1 MRFEASQNNSYE
13 NVESRRQD
21 GVWTDHTTQVNRYDD
36 LLEAIGE
43 RSNYDGDLEL
53 DILDVGCST
62 GEAANYFAEE
72 LEDRYGVTVNVV
84 GVDIGDEV
92 VDEAGQV
99 LDEAY
104 QGKAQNLDFETDRF
118 DIVTSKTLLSRIGP
132 EDQTDA
138 MNEINRVVDDDGYA
152 AVEVDPEGED
162 RVFKGTSYVMTGE
175 EMTEVSQETEGFS
188 DYSIAEELEPYKAV
202 DFHQE
207 KEKPDDVEK
216 HNEGEFLGTTRHVAE
231 QAGQEQEG
239 SGDDDIIVA

>member
-13 NVESRRQD
+13 NVESGRQD

-36 LLEAIGE
+36 LLEAVGE
-43 RSNYDGDLEL
+43 RANYDGDEEL

-72 LEDRYGVTVNVV
+72 LEERYGVSVNVV

-92 VDEAGQV
+92 VEEADQV

-104 QGKAQNLDFETDRF
+104 QGKAQDLDFETDRF

-138 MNEINRVVDDDGYA
+138 MNEINRVVNDEGYA

-175 EMTEVSQETEGFS
+175 EMDEVSEQTEGFS

-202 DFHQE
+202 DFHPE
-207 KEKPDDVEK
+207 KETPDNIEK
-216 HNEGEFLGTTRHVAE
+216 HNEGEFLGTTRHAAE